1 MRRLSISLLNK
12 IENDVSQRHN
22 WLATEAVQGIW
33 SPLSVLIFQAS
44 HPSLRIRLCPTLH
57 RLMTL
62 CWQLPLSGHT
72 GMRFPWS
79 MSLSWNDFHLAPKML
94 LLDALMRQDLTS

>member
-12 IENDVSQRHN
+12 SRTTSFNGTTGRRIEPVQGNLVPTLSPDVSGN
-22 WLATEAVQGIW
+22 T
-33 SPLSVLIFQAS
+33 PN
-44 HPSLRIRLCPTLH
+44 LRIRLCPTLH